1 MKKKSFDLDPY
12 SADSIHPGFS
22 VDCIILS
29 FHKKKI
35 LVLLN
40 QFDVSD
46 LWQLPGGFMLKNE
59 NADEAA
65 YRVLNKRTGLTNVYL
80 KQFYLFSDP
89 NRTNMD
95 QNELL
100 SSAGYG
106 ANWLLQRF
114 VSLGYFALVKYD
126 QVKLNKIEGESTRW
140 FDINNLPPLYSD
152 HEHIIN
158 KAKEMIRDMLPVL
171 PVGYELLPEKF
182 TLSELRKIY
191 EIITEKTY
199 DRRNFQRKILATG
212 ALVQLDETKTT
223 STYNPAILYSFTSGK
238 KDSINFSTLFHLG

>member
-1 MKKKSFDLDPY
+1 MKKKSFDLSPY
-12 SADSIHPGFS
+12 DAESIHPGFS
-22 VDCIILS
+22 VDCVVLS

-35 LVLLN
+35 HVFLN
-40 QFDVSD
+40 KFNVSN

-65 YRVLNKRTGLTNVYL
+65 YRVLNKRTGLKNIYL

-89 NRTNMD
+89 NRTHMD
-95 QNELL
+95 QNEHL
-100 SSAGYG
+100 SSAGHG
-106 ANWLLQRF
+106 ADWLLQRF
-114 VSLGYFALVKYD
+114 VSLGYIALVKYD
-126 QVKLNKIEGESTRW
+126 WVELTKIEGESTKW

-152 HEHIIN
+152 HEYIIN
-158 KAKEMIRDMLPVL
+158 KAKEMIRNMLPIL
-171 PVGYELLPEKF
+171 PIGYELLPEKF

-191 EIITEKTY
+191 EIITERTY

-223 STYNPAILYSFTSGK
+223 STYNPAILYSFASDK
-238 KDSINFSTLFHLG
+238 KDSINLSTLLHL